1 MHPNLAKLGIHAPG
15 YPGYPGEFLGNS
27 GDFLKSNLRVRKQR
41 GPKQNLKYFYCVQR
55 NLRPQGGSEVNFE
68 ILRYVVELDLNF
80 QMLLSLPKTKFPI

>member
-1 MHPNLAKLGIHAPG
+1 MYGWTMHPNLAKLGIHAPG

-55 NLRPQGGSEVNFE
+55 NLIREDLHQDFLE
-68 ILRYVVELDLNF
+68 IDFLVVSDRGE
-80 QMLLSLPKTKFPI
+80 